1 MKNFINSFSQFQR
14 VNEGMGHLGL
24 IDRGG
29 DNEKMD
35 LLDTGSYSKDPMEVY
50 VLVFN
55 IDISGTD
62 SSSPQFIKVSR
73 SKEELESLMNEY
85 NARISEEYDEEYM
98 EWDGISVSDE
108 PYYSVEKYVI

>member
-1 MKNFINSFSQFQR
+1 MKNFINNFSKFQR
-14 VNEGMGHLGL
+14 LNEQEES
-24 IDRGG
+24 IDTYHDEER
-29 DNEKMD
+29 
-35 LLDTGSYSKDPMEVY
+35 LDTGSYSEDPMEVY

-85 NARISEEYDEEYM
+85 NARVSEEYDEEYM

>member
-1 MKNFINSFSQFQR
+1 MKNFINNFSKFQR
-14 VNEGMGHLGL
+14 LNEQEES
-24 IDRGG
+24 IDTYYDEER
-29 DNEKMD
+29 
-35 LLDTGSYSKDPMEVY
+35 LDTGSYSGDPMEVY